1 MRTIILAAALAA
13 LSPAA
18 ASAHAHLDRATPA
31 ANSVVADA
39 PSEVH
44 LWFSEALE
52 PRFSKAEL
60 RSTSGAVVATGGADP
75 ADRKALDRAGQ
86 RTQARQIQGDLARDF
101 DRYPSQRRRLLVRDQ
116 ALMGLEADAVFWR
129 FLQFT
134 ALTVLFGA
142 VLFRFQAIDEQHAS
156 PSALAALDRWL
167 WRLATSCAVIALV
180 SALGW
185 LVATATNM
193 IGDLAGALRISG
205 LRTVLTETRFG
216 LVWEWRIAI
225 LLVLIVVL
233 VLARF
238 GQTPNPARASVA
250 VLAGF
255 ALATLSGVGHAV
267 MNAGTAG
274 DRPSVRRRSSSV
286 RRGGLAWR
294 ACGVAGPL
302 RVDGFGPRHGRTSC
316 AAAYFRPWR

>member
-1 MRTIILAAALAA
+1 
-13 LSPAA
+13 
-18 ASAHAHLDRATPA
+18 
-31 ANSVVADA
+31 
-39 PSEVH
+39 
-44 LWFSEALE
+44 
-52 PRFSKAEL
+52 
-60 RSTSGAVVATGGADP
+60 
-75 ADRKALDRAGQ
+75 
-86 RTQARQIQGDLARDF
+86 
-101 DRYPSQRRRLLVRDQ
+101 
-116 ALMGLEADAVFWR
+116 MGLEADAVFWR

-156 PSALAALDRWL
+156 PSALATLDRWL
-167 WRLATSCAVIALV
+167 WRLAMSCAVIALA

-185 LVATATNM
+185 LVATATDM
-193 IGDLAGALRISG
+193 IGDLAGALTISG

-233 VLARF
+233 VLAHF

-267 MNAGTAG
+267 MNSGTAG
-274 DRPSVRRRSSSV
+274 VVHQFADAVHLFSAAAWL
-286 RRGGLAWR
+286 GGLVVLLRLFASTDSGL
-294 ACGVAGPL
+294 ATIGVHALPL
-302 RVDGFGPRHGRTSC
+302 FSAMAVIAVALVVSSGIVNAVLLLDSPAALIATTYGRLLVAKIILVLGMIALGAINRQVLMPRIAESSGARGASGLVRSVAVEIGLGLAVLAIVGALGTVSPEH
-316 AAAYFRPWR
+316 